1 MADKGPRAYR
11 TAHHPVPARA
21 RRRGHRVL
29 RALRLVHPFPTLLN
43 AVAVVLLA
51 LVAACGRPEIGVVVR
66 LAATMLAVQSAVG
79 IVNDCADR
87 DLDAAAKSWKPIPAG
102 VVSVRTAWWL
112 GALAAALALF
122 LGATLGPAAW
132 LLSTAGLGAG
142 LAYDLWLKRTPF
154 SGLTY
159 AVALPL
165 VPLWVWT
172 ALGRFTPAL
181 LWAWPVGALLGGALH
196 LANALP
202 DLEADAAAGVR
213 GLAQRLGRRR
223 ALAGAWGGYLAA
235 VLLATALGLL
245 LGYAPGPL
253 LSGAAAALGLLGA
266 AVAAFARRPGPLG
279 LRLGWSL
286 LAPGA
291 ALLAVT
297 WLAALP

>member
-1 MADKGPRAYR
+1 MAHKD
-11 TAHHPVPARA
+11 PASRRSAPALA

-43 AVAVVLLA
+43 AVVVVLLA
-51 LVAACGRPEIGVVVR
+51 TVAVRGRPEIGVVVR
-66 LAATMLAVQSAVG
+66 LAATMLAVQSAIGV
-79 IVNDCADR
+79 VNDWADR
-87 DLDAAAKSWKPIPAG
+87 DLDAAVKPWKPIPAG
-102 VVSVRTAWWL
+102 VVSAGVAGWL
-112 GALAAALALF
+112 GGLTIALALF

-132 LLSTAGLGAG
+132 LLSTAGLGVG
-142 LAYDLWLKRTPF
+142 LAYDLWLKRTPL

-159 AVALPL
+159 ALALPL

-223 ALAGAWGGYLAA
+223 ALAGAWGGYLIA
-235 VLLATALGLL
+235 VLSAAALGLPLGLDRRVL
-245 LGYAPGPL
+245 LP
-253 LSGAAAALGLLGA
+253 GAAAALALLGG
-266 AVAAFARRPGPLG
+266 AVTAHLCRPGPAALQT
-279 LRLGWSL
+279 GWSL

-291 ALLAVT
+291 ALLAVA

>member
-1 MADKGPRAYR
+1 MVRMARKDPAPRR
-11 TAHHPVPARA
+11 PAA
-21 RRRGHRVL
+21 ALDRRRGRRILH
-29 RALRLVHPFPTLLN
+29 ALRLLHPFPTLLN
-43 AVAVVLLA
+43 VVAVVLLT
-51 LVAACGRPEIGVVVR
+51 LVAADGQPEIGVVAR
-66 LAATMLAVQSAVG
+66 LTATMLAVQSAIGV
-79 IVNDCADR
+79 VNDWADR
-87 DLDAAAKSWKPIPAG
+87 DLDATAKPWKPIPAG
-102 VVSVRTAWWL
+102 VVSAGVAGRL
-112 GALAAALALF
+112 GALTTALALA

-181 LWAWPVGALLGGALH
+181 LWVWPIGALLGGALH

-235 VLLATALGLL
+235 VLG
-245 LGYAPGPL
+245 
-253 LSGAAAALGLLGA
+253 AAALGLPLGLDRRVLLPGAAGALALLGA
-266 AVAAFARRPGPLG
+266 AVVAHLRRPGPAALQT
-279 LRLGWSL
+279 GWSL

-291 ALLAVT
+291 ALLAVA

>member
-1 MADKGPRAYR
+1 MARDDGLSSCPACPAPHHRRDGRA
-11 TAHHPVPARA
+11 
-21 RRRGHRVL
+21 L
-29 RALRLVHPFPTLLN
+29 RALRLPHPFPTLLN

-51 LVAACGRPEIGVVVR
+51 LVAADGRPELGVTLR

-79 IVNDCADR
+79 IVNDCMDR
-87 DLDAAAKSWKPIPAG
+87 ELDAVTKPWKPIPAG
-102 VVSVRTAWWL
+102 VVGVRTAWGL
-112 GALAAALALF
+112 GALAAALALV

-132 LLSTAGLGAG
+132 LLSTAGLGVG

-172 ALGRFTPAL
+172 ALGQLTPAL

-213 GLAQRLGRRR
+213 GLAQWLGRRR
-223 ALAGAWGGYLAA
+223 ALAGAWGGYLLA
-235 VLLATALGLL
+235 VLLAAALGLL
-245 LGYAPGPL
+245 LGHERGL
-253 LSGAAAALGLLGA
+253 LLLGAAAALALLGA
-266 AVAAFARRPGPLG
+266 AVGAFARRPGPAG

>member
-1 MADKGPRAYR
+1 M
-11 TAHHPVPARA
+11 AHHDMAAPRPPRGPTLSH
-21 RRRGHRVL
+21 RRGRRVL
-29 RALRLVHPFPTLLN
+29 HALRLLHPFPTLLN

-51 LVAACGRPEIGVVVR
+51 LVAADGHPAPGTALR
-66 LAATMLAVQSAVG
+66 LAVTMLAVQSAIG
-79 IVNDCADR
+79 IVNDCVDR
-87 DLDAAAKSWKPIPAG
+87 ELDAGPKPWKPIPAG
-102 VVSVRTAWWL
+102 VVGMRTAWGL
-112 GALAAALALF
+112 GALVAALALL

-132 LLSTAGLGAG
+132 LLSTAGLGVG
-142 LAYDLWLKRTPF
+142 LAYDLRLKRTPL

-181 LWAWPVGALLGGALH
+181 LWVWPVGVLLGGALH

-202 DLEADAAAGVR
+202 DLEADATGGVR

-223 ALAGAWGGYLAA
+223 ALAGAWGGYLLA
-235 VLLATALGLL
+235 VLLAAALGLL
-245 LGYAPGPL
+245 LGHERRPL
-253 LSGAAAALGLLGA
+253 LLGAAGALVLLGA
-266 AVAAFARRPGPLG
+266 AVAAFAHRPGAAG

>member
-1 MADKGPRAYR
+1 M
-11 TAHHPVPARA
+11 AHHERPLPLPALHH
-21 RRRGHRVL
+21 RRGRRALH
-29 RALRLVHPFPTLLN
+29 ALRLLHPFPTLLN

-51 LVAACGRPEIGVVVR
+51 LVAADGRPALGATLR
-66 LAATMLAVQSAVG
+66 LAATMLAVQSAIG
-79 IVNDCADR
+79 IVNDCVDR
-87 DLDAAAKSWKPIPAG
+87 ELDAATKPWKPIPAG
-102 VVSVRTAWWL
+102 VVGRRAAWGL
-112 GALAAALALF
+112 GAAAIALALL

-142 LAYDLWLKRTPF
+142 LAYDLRLKRTPL

-181 LWAWPVGALLGGALH
+181 LWVWPVGALLGGALH

-202 DLEADAAAGVR
+202 DLEADAASGVH

-223 ALAGAWGGYLAA
+223 ALTGAWGGYLLA
-235 VLLATALGLL
+235 VLLAAGLGLL
-245 LGYAPGPL
+245 LGHERWL
-253 LSGAAAALGLLGA
+253 LLLGAAAALALLGA
-266 AVAAFARRPGPLG
+266 AVTAFAHRPGPVG